1 MDLTKDKKREFIQ
14 YIEQIN
20 KSANE
25 AQKKERFLSLLER
38 IFSNNRKIKN
48 IIDKFTSGAETHLK
62 ITREEK
68 KSSRYADTQYEN
80 VIVEFENSLKRTEAH
95 AKGQLLEYLSAIYS
109 SSQKI
114 NYKLISSDGIRWI
127 IYYLDITGVK
137 NKEINWDNINLL
149 KKKEEF
155 TLTEK
160 NYEDFYYFISKHLF
174 QAV

>member
-62 ITREEK
+62 ITR
-68 KSSRYADTQYEN
+68 
-80 VIVEFENSLKRTEAH
+80 
-95 AKGQLLEYLSAIYS
+95 
-109 SSQKI
+109 
-114 NYKLISSDGIRWI
+114 
-127 IYYLDITGVK
+127 
-137 NKEINWDNINLL
+137 
-149 KKKEEF
+149 
-155 TLTEK
+155 
-160 NYEDFYYFISKHLF
+160 
-174 QAV
+174 